1 MKKNSNNSQKIEKFL
16 CFCSKITFARFSKSI
31 ADNGTTNLEEVCEK
45 LGLAKK
51 CAACLPNIEDEYYNL
66 SGKKKNIL
74 SISQKVEKI
83 PITKKIKNYLDSLCG
98 NSLISQYGFLPML
111 ASEKINTWLVV
122 SNYYPS
128 FLKKLVV
135 PYALI
140 FEIFDKNGT
149 SIKSTRLSLLPN
161 QIIKICLN
169 DYIYGTSESVE
180 SYFVKVERKPLA
192 KGLRGSTRPHF
203 FYETQNSMATLH
215 TQDGSHRKRSVI
227 LNSTQNKDKNFL
239 FLINPHTKTASVKI
253 NYDYYNELGNKIKTY
268 YKTFKLNANGS
279 KLLELITNSINF
291 NKKTTWSIKATI
303 SIKSYLVTSDY
314 NFKVISVDHL

>member
-1 MKKNSNNSQKIEKFL
+1 
-16 CFCSKITFARFSKSI
+16 
-31 ADNGTTNLEEVCEK
+31 
-45 LGLAKK
+45 
-51 CAACLPNIEDEYYNL
+51 
-66 SGKKKNIL
+66 
-74 SISQKVEKI
+74 
-83 PITKKIKNYLDSLCG
+83 
-98 NSLISQYGFLPML
+98 
-111 ASEKINTWLVV
+111 
-122 SNYYPS
+122 
-128 FLKKLVV
+128 
-135 PYALI
+135 
-140 FEIFDKNGT
+140 
-149 SIKSTRLSLLPN
+149 
-161 QIIKICLN
+161 
-169 DYIYGTSESVE
+169 
-180 SYFVKVERKPLA
+180 
-192 KGLRGSTRPHF
+192 
-203 FYETQNSMATLH
+203 MATLH